1 MVRRFLLKLLV
12 NALAL
17 WVADW
22 LLVGFAV
29 SGGVTG
35 YLVGGLVLA
44 VLYTFL
50 RPVVRL
56 VSLPLMLITFGLFSI
71 VINAAILLLAAHWL
85 GSITMT
91 GISTLVWATLIIS
104 VVNIILAP
112 RHHD

>member
-1 MVRRFLLKLLV
+1 MIRRFLVKLLV

-22 LLVGFAV
+22 LLSGFTV
-29 SGGVTG
+29 YGGAMG

-50 RPVVRL
+50 RPIVRL

-85 GSITMT
+85 GSIMIT
-91 GISTLVWATLIIS
+91 GVSTLIWATLIIS
-104 VVNIILAP
+104 AVNIVLAP
-112 RHHD
+112 RRHE